1 MTENME
7 TTLDPTS
14 ILEQSEQDDRKYK
27 LITLPNK
34 LKCLLISDQTTDKAA
49 AAMDGKS
56 QIYSILNLIF
66 LMACTYTCG
75 IPLLLCFKYELDIFL
90 TQKMLLELR
99 ISLSICK

>member
-7 TTLDPTS
+7 TTFHPTS

-34 LKCLLISDQTTDKAA
+34 LKCLLISDPTTDKAA

-56 QIYSILNLIF
+56 QIYSMLNIIV
-66 LMACTYTCG
+66 LMTCTYTFG
-75 IPLLLCFKYELDIFL
+75 ISFLLCFKYELDIYL
-90 TQKMLLELR
+90 TQKVLLELR
-99 ISLSICK
+99 ISLSICE